1 MSIEDFVG
9 HKQDSD
15 KLEILSAFTITNNG
29 RFAYGAY
36 YDRSAG
42 RSVLCRASD
51 QTVVEHPDKLFTGD
65 SNMCI
70 TGRIYNME
78 SYTVING
85 SETKEL
91 LVILADK
98 VTNGGVAPMIVVL
111 DIASEVPAAIMSEPV
126 MIDMTHYDKNA
137 TITKDGD
144 TTIYGVSKFDDTV
157 WTYCQTTDK
166 GLKIDGKL
174 FTINNGKLVED
185 K

>member
-1 MSIEDFVG
+1 M
-9 HKQDSD
+9 
-15 KLEILSAFTITNNG
+15 
-29 RFAYGAY
+29 
-36 YDRSAG
+36 
-42 RSVLCRASD
+42 
-51 QTVVEHPDKLFTGD
+51 VEHPDSLFTSD
-65 SNMCI
+65 SNMSI

-111 DIASEVPAAIMSEPV
+111 DIASEVPVAMMSEPV

-137 TITKDGD
+137 TTTKDGD
-144 TTIYGVSKFDDTV
+144 TTIYGLSNFDDTV

-166 GLKIDGKL
+166 GLKIDGRLYVIKD
-174 FTINNGKLVED
+174 GKLVQD
-185 K
+185 KNPTE